1 MLRETAFG
9 LAFDPMAART
19 PAVPLRDAG
28 NYITKLPSAEH
39 ATAECQA
46 AMEALIA
53 VAKNGWSNDVCTHR
67 RHAGVKP

>member
-1 MLRETAFG
+1 LHSIPWPRGRNLVT
-9 LAFDPMAART
+9 
-19 PAVPLRDAG
+19 LRDAG

-46 AMEALIA
+46 AMEALIL
-53 VAKNGWSNDVCTHR
+53 VAKNGWSNDVCAHR